1 MSTIGQRIRM
11 KREELGMTQQ
21 ELADKLGFKSR
32 ASVNKLE
39 LDIRTPRQQ
48 IIKALADALETDVL
62 YILGISEE
70 TERKEKELCELF
82 ADCYGKESYRIV
94 SDFLKLDANDRSA
107 VAAMIKSLLSTDKY
121 KKGITA

>member
-1 MSTIGQRIRM
+1 MTIGQRIRIR
-11 KREELGMTQQ
+11 REELGMSQT
-21 ELADKLGFKSR
+21 ELAQKLGFKNRS
-32 ASVNKLE
+32 SLNKIE
-39 LDIRTPRQQ
+39 MDINAPRQK

-82 ADCYGKESYRIV
+82 ADCYGKESYQIV
-94 SDFLKLDANDRSA
+94 SDFLKLDTNDRSA

>member
-62 YILGISEE
+62 YILGISE
-70 TERKEKELCELF
+70 
-82 ADCYGKESYRIV
+82 
-94 SDFLKLDANDRSA
+94 
-107 VAAMIKSLLSTDKY
+107 
-121 KKGITA
+121 